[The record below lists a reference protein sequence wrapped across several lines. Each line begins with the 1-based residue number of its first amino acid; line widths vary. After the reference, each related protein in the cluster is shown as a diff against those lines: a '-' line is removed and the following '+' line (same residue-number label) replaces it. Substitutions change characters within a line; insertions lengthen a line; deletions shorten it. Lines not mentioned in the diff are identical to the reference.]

1 MGSHFFDR
9 FTGRLGRHGGGH
21 GNRSKEAWPTEQ
33 RQQPTRVL
41 VCPRCWADNTP
52 DARFCGACGN
62 AFAPARAATCTG
74 CGNALATDAKFCSSC
89 GQAATGR
96 KAD

>member
-9 FTGRLGRHGGGH
+9 FAGRFGRHGGGH
-21 GNRSKEAWPTEQ
+21 GRRHGDYIDDRSQPTEA

-41 VCPRCWADNTP
+41 VCPRCWADNKP

-62 AFAPARAATCTG
+62 ALGQANAACAE
-74 CGNALATDAKFCSSC
+74 CGVPLTAGAKFCSSC
-89 GQAATGR
+89 GRATS
-96 KAD
+96 